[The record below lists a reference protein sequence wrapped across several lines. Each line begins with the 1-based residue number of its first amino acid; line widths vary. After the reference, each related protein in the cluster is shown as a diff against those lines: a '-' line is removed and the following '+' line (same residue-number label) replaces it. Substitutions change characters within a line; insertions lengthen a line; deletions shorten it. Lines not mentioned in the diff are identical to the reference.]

1 MRGLA
6 LVFDGQAAPA
16 VEAPARGLD
25 LNPNDRQN
33 FSWHSFLALAHLFAG
48 DAEAAVSGAR
58 EDLEARPDWRP
69 MLQVLTA
76 AQAATGRIEDTRR
89 TAARLEVVEMPAGG
103 PDALMRRLKPDW
115 DARLTRLINS
125 TVGP

>member
-6 LVFDGQAAPA
+6 LVFDVQAASA
-16 VEAPARGLD
+16 VEALARRLD
-25 LNPNDRQN
+25 LNPNDPQN
-33 FSWHSFLALAHLFAG
+33 FTWHSFLALAHLFTG
-48 DAEAAVSGAR
+48 DAEATVTGAR
-58 EDLEARPDWRP
+58 ESFIVRPDWRP

-115 DARLTRLINS
+115 DARLTRIINS
-125 TVGP
+125 TVYP